1 MKKNSHFVPSKEGK
15 ALPTKKVVPSLQP
28 QKREKENSQ
37 ILNDLILAPTQ
48 DPLSVGNRL
57 SHFVENWKN
66 ITDDKFVLNVIK
78 EGYRLD
84 FKKYPPLVRS
94 PINESN
100 MSSNQLLILESEI
113 AVMLEKGVIEEVQ
126 TQSSP
131 GFYSQIFLV
140 PKKENKSL
148 RPVIDLSC
156 LSQFLDVKTFKMENQ
171 ATILTVMQDSN

>member
-48 DPLSVGNRL
+48 DPLPVGNRL

-84 FKKYPPLVRS
+84 LSLDLKKYP
-94 PINESN
+94 IC
-100 MSSNQLLILESEI
+100 QAI
-113 AVMLEKGVIEEVQ
+113 
-126 TQSSP
+126 
-131 GFYSQIFLV
+131 
-140 PKKENKSL
+140 
-148 RPVIDLSC
+148 SC
-156 LSQFLDVKTFKMENQ
+156 
-171 ATILTVMQDSN
+171 